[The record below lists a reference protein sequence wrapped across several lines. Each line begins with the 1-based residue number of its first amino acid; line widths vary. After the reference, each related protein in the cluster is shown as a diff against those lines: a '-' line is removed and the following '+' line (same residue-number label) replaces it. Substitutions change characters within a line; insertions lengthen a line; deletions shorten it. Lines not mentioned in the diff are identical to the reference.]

1 MRELKVIDVDGLTLI
16 VANGEGEEFRVPVD
30 EASLLRLRGARSASD
45 GPRVSPKDIQAHIRA
60 GLSTEEVAALTGAS
74 VELVQRF
81 EGPVLAER
89 EFIINSALAVSTHSS
104 IETDTGSITSAFG
117 DVIRARLASLG
128 GSQERWASWKDADG
142 SWVVKLEFTANGID
156 HDARWSFEPR
166 KHVLTPLNT
175 DASTLSQK
183 GDISTGL
190 IPKLRA
196 VGTDTVDTGVLIAAQ
211 VAERNESQALLTA
224 VLDEPTSE
232 GETQP
237 HSPTA
242 DLLEALRKRRSE
254 REDTPAWLREEIS
267 VTETVSLD
275 EDGNIGAVTIN
286 IEDSIEFTEP
296 FDADT
301 VADNP
306 VSSEPHNDSKQIGK
320 NGRPAM
326 PSWDEIVFG
335 TRSDDDPA

>member
-1 MRELKVIDVDGLTLI
+1 MRELRVIDVDGLTLI
-16 VANGEGEEFRVPVD
+16 VANADGEEFRVMVD
-30 EASLLRLRGARSASD
+30 ESSLLRLRSARSASD

-60 GLSTEEVAALTGAS
+60 GLSTDEVAELTGAS
-74 VELVQRF
+74 IELVKRF

-89 EFIINSALAVSTHSS
+89 EFIINSALAVSTQST
-104 IETDTGSITSAFG
+104 IETETGAVSSAFG
-117 DVIRARLASLG
+117 AVIRSRLASLG
-128 GSQERWASWKDADG
+128 GSQERWASWKEQDG
-142 SWVVKLEFTANGID
+142 SWIVKLEFTANGID

-166 KHVLTPLNT
+166 KHVLTPLNS

-183 GDISTGL
+183 GELSTGL

-196 VGTDTVDTGVLIAAQ
+196 VGTDTVDTGVLIQAQAAGEDTQ
-211 VAERNESQALLTA
+211 GLLTA
-224 VLDEPTSE
+224 VLDETAADSA
-232 GETQP
+232 TQT

-267 VTETVSLD
+267 ASETIELDDDGDVSS
-275 EDGNIGAVTIN
+275 VTIN

-301 VADNP
+301 VIT
-306 VSSEPHNDSKQIGK
+306 SEKPNDSKQIGK